1 MESLGSGCGDGV
13 GTGLTIVSTVS
24 KVMPLWL
31 TSTWLSE
38 ALNEISATNTI
49 AEMGTRKCFIMVDF
63 DVADTCNLSK
73 TVPYYDCLEFVG
85 PDL

>member
-1 MESLGSGCGDGV
+1 MEVFYFSDIWII
-13 GTGLTIVSTVS
+13 GLNIS
-24 KVMPLWL
+24 
-31 TSTWLSE
+31 
-38 ALNEISATNTI
+38 NEINATNTI